1 MTDAVTRLQRGRDL
15 ALRRVDELHDY
26 YKKELQK
33 KDDADRA
40 ATLISMEQRQIL
52 IRAAQ
57 KETEQYKRQFEL
69 AMTLVETQKL
79 SSKLLQDELG
89 EEAEFDAEETA
100 QMRSV
105 HRECE
110 TRVNNYED
118 RMAQLRSNMQKN
130 IDKQVYQL
138 KKVTKERDDAR
149 SESNESQQSAKSLF
163 NEQKRLEKSEDR
175 MKDEISRSNKAVDK
189 MRDEV
194 VRLRSKVN
202 ELQHEKSDLK
212 KQHESHLA
220 DEEEEAAERVTVL
233 MDLRSLLERR
243 NQQLNDLERSRDAIE
258 EDRARIQ
265 LHSTEVQVTIVSLRR
280 ELEEARATALT
291 ARTSEEAPCLQITRM
306 MGEQLVQGQTMEAL
320 RRQVESSNTSAQQA
334 QALLRANQEQQS
346 RMPPPNTSSS
356 SGARGAIG
364 STPLIQPL

>member
-1 MTDAVTRLQRGRDL
+1 MPKRPHKCVACAV
-15 ALRRVDELHDY
+15 
-26 YKKELQK
+26 
-33 KDDADRA
+33 
-40 ATLISMEQRQIL
+40 
-52 IRAAQ
+52 
-57 KETEQYKRQFEL
+57 
-69 AMTLVETQKL
+69 
-79 SSKLLQDELG
+79 
-89 EEAEFDAEETA
+89 
-100 QMRSV
+100 
-105 HRECE
+105 
-110 TRVNNYED
+110 
-118 RMAQLRSNMQKN
+118 
-130 IDKQVYQL
+130 
-138 KKVTKERDDAR
+138 
-149 SESNESQQSAKSLF
+149 
-163 NEQKRLEKSEDR
+163 DR
-175 MKDEISRSNKAVDK
+175 MKDEINRSNKAVDK
-189 MRDEV
+189 MREETI
-194 VRLRSKVN
+194 RLRSKVN

-364 STPLIQPL
+364 STPLIQPLSAPSTGFRTRITSCLVVKNITFLNI